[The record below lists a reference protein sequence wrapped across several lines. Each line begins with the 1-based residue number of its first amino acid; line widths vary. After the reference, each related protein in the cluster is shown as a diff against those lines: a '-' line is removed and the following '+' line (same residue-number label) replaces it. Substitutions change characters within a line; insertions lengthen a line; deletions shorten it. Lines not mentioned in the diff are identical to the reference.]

1 MSDFRYWSGRAFA
14 NPRTFMLIGLI
25 ALIVFLFLFADTM
38 EIGMAWAGAALGV
51 LLLLWLCV
59 YLWRR
64 RRTRRAN
71 QKLGDMLEQQV
82 QTGAAANRS
91 EIDALRARLTQAV
104 RTIKTSKIGQTSG
117 NEALYELPWYIVIG
131 NPAAGKSSAVIN
143 SGLQFPFADKNG
155 AAVRGVGG
163 TRNCDWFFTTE
174 GILLDTA
181 GRYSVHEEDRN
192 EWMSFLDLLKR
203 HRPKAPIN
211 GIVVAASISELTDAG
226 PEFAIN
232 LAKNLRQR
240 VQELT
245 DRLEVFAPVYVIFTK
260 ADLIAGF
267 SEFFA
272 DADARERDRV
282 WGATLP
288 YGADESRD
296 VLTLF
301 DERFDELYEG
311 LKEMGTAQISLRRNG
326 ALPPGLLTFPL
337 E

>member
-1 MSDFRYWSGRAFA
+1 MRSPSGLLSRFSSAMSDVRYWSGRVFA

-38 EIGMAWAGAALGV
+38 QIAMTWAGAALGV

-64 RRTRRAN
+64 RRKRRAN
-71 QKLGDMLEQQV
+71 QQLGDMLEQQV
-82 QTGAAANRS
+82 QTGAAASPAANRS
-91 EIDALRARLTQAV
+91 EIDALRTRLTQAV

-211 GIVVAASISELTDAG
+211 GIIVAASISELTDAG
-226 PEFAIN
+226 PEFAI
-232 LAKNLRQR
+232 
-240 VQELT
+240 
-245 DRLEVFAPVYVIFTK
+245 
-260 ADLIAGF
+260 
-267 SEFFA
+267 
-272 DADARERDRV
+272 
-282 WGATLP
+282 
-288 YGADESRD
+288 
-296 VLTLF
+296 
-301 DERFDELYEG
+301 
-311 LKEMGTAQISLRRNG
+311 
-326 ALPPGLLTFPL
+326 
-337 E
+337 